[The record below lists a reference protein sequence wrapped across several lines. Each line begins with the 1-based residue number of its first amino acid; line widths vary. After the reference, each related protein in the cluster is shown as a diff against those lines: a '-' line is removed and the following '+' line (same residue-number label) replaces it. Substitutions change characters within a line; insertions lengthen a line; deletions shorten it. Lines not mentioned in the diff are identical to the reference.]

1 MVKKILATAAVASA
15 AIAAALAQ
23 IEWHQNTSLN
33 GYVGFAA
40 DLQSA
45 QSSALC
51 TGSVGERIEAVAS
64 DNPSSL
70 KSFNTKAVNA
80 QPTPFQSAPRVVENS
95 DFG

>member
-1 MVKKILATAAVASA
+1 MVKKIVATAVVASA
-15 AIAAALAQ
+15 AIATALAQ
-23 IEWHQNTSLN
+23 IEWHQNTSLTS
-33 GYVGFAA
+33 YVGFAP

-51 TGSVGERIEAVAS
+51 TGSEGERIEAVAF

-80 QPTPFQSAPRVVENS
+80 QPTPFQGAPRVVGNS